1 MRSKDLEKIVAKE
14 CEFLS
19 YFLEDF
25 ENKLSTEPNNQE
37 IKKHI
42 DTLREKYEKYDKVHK
57 FIIETFKSTNP
68 HNDEP

>member
-37 IKKHI
+37 IKEHI
-42 DTLREKYEKYDKVHK
+42 DTLREKYDKVHK